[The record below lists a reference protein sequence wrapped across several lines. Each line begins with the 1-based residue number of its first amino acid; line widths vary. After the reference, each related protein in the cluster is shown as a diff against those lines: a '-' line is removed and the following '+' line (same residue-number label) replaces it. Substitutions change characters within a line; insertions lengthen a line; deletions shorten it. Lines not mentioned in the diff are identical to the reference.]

1 MALLLFVAAPL
12 EDLLVPEEGVAF
24 EEDLLAEGVEEEAG
38 WKTVNEFVDL
48 QIGLISSSDQVGF
61 TKR

>member
-24 EEDLLAEGVEEEAG
+24 EEDLLADGVVEEAG
-38 WKTVNEFVDL
+38 WNTRNEFCAL
-48 QIGLISSSDQVGF
+48 
-61 TKR
+61 